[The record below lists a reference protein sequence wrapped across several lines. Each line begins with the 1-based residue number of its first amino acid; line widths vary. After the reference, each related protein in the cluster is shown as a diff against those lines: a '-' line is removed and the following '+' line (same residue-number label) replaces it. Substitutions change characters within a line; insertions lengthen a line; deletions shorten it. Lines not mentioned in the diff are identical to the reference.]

1 LPDNRSFGSGIL
13 IHRGAAMRKTDFYL
27 SSTDELSDTTNASPF
42 NQWAVGVGVAAA
54 IAVYALYCFWTDTA
68 ILPGGRFQLVIHL
81 QGLAARAVATGW
93 LSLAAFVHLHW
104 FWTASPR
111 FWGYAQLG
119 KMTAAAAIAASLAVL
134 AYAMIVLS

>member
-1 LPDNRSFGSGIL
+1 MRRS
-13 IHRGAAMRKTDFYL
+13 DFYL
-27 SSTDELSDTTNASPF
+27 DSADELSDTTDATPF

-54 IAVYALYCFWTDTA
+54 IAAYALYCFWTGTA
-68 ILPGGRFQLVIHL
+68 ILPGGRFQRVMHL
-81 QGLAARAVATGW
+81 QGLAARAVAFGW

-119 KMTAAAAIAASLAVL
+119 KMAATAALVASLAVL
-134 AYAMIVLS
+134 AYAMLLMS

>member
-1 LPDNRSFGSGIL
+1 
-13 IHRGAAMRKTDFYL
+13 MRKTDFYL
-27 SSTDELSDTTNASPF
+27 SSADELSDTTNASPF

-68 ILPGGRFQLVIHL
+68 ILPGGRFQRVIHL
-81 QGLAARAVATGW
+81 QGLAARAVASGW

-119 KMTAAAAIAASLAVL
+119 KMAAAAAIAASLAVL
-134 AYAMIVLS
+134 AYAMLMMS

>member
-1 LPDNRSFGSGIL
+1 
-13 IHRGAAMRKTDFYL
+13 MRKTDFYL
-27 SSTDELSDTTNASPF
+27 SSADELSDTTDASPF

-68 ILPGGRFQLVIHL
+68 ILPGGRFQRVIHL
-81 QGLAARAVATGW
+81 QGLAARAVASGW

-119 KMTAAAAIAASLAVL
+119 KMAAMVALVASLAVL
-134 AYAMIVLS
+134 GYAMLMMS

>member
-1 LPDNRSFGSGIL
+1 
-13 IHRGAAMRKTDFYL
+13 MRKTDFYL
-27 SSTDELSDTTNASPF
+27 SSADELSDTTNASPF
-42 NQWAVGVGVAAA
+42 SQWAVGVGVAAA

-68 ILPGGRFQLVIHL
+68 ILPGGRFQRVIHL
-81 QGLAARAVATGW
+81 QGLAARAVASGW

-119 KMTAAAAIAASLAVL
+119 KIAAMGALMASLAVL
-134 AYAMIVLS
+134 AYAMLMLS

>member
-1 LPDNRSFGSGIL
+1 
-13 IHRGAAMRKTDFYL
+13 MRKTDFYL
-27 SSTDELSDTTNASPF
+27 NSADDLSDTTDASPF

-68 ILPGGRFQLVIHL
+68 ILPGGRFRLVIHL
-81 QGLAARAVATGW
+81 DGLAARAVASGW
-93 LSLAAFVHLHW
+93 LSLAVFMHLHW

-119 KMTAAAAIAASLAVL
+119 KTLSAAAIIASLGVL
-134 AYAMIVLS
+134 GYAMLLS